1 MTVHAP
7 ASHTRGR
14 WRPGYPAAAAVF
26 AIGMAGTTLPTPLYG
41 LYQQQIGFSEL
52 MVTVVFAVYA
62 IAVITVLLVAG
73 NRSDDV
79 GRRPVLLVAMGLSA
93 ASAGC
98 FLLERGLPLL
108 FAGRLLSGCAAG
120 LLSGAA
126 TAAVIELAPPGH
138 RARAGFAATAAN
150 MGGLGCGPLLS
161 GILAQYTPWPLT
173 LPFWVHLGLVALACG
188 IIWLLPETV
197 DRPRPRPPLR
207 PQGLSVPPEVKGV
220 FLPASLA
227 AFAGFALLGLFTAVA
242 PSFVAKTLEVHNL
255 AVAGAVVF
263 SVFLASTA
271 GQSLT
276 RRTGGRRALPV
287 GCGVLFTGLLL
298 VASSLLTASL
308 TLLILGALFGGTG
321 QGLAFRA
328 ALTLV
333 SDAAPARHRGGTI
346 SAFFVVAYAGISVP
360 VVGVGALAAWLGLRP
375 AGLIFAGCVMLLTAG
390 AGVFA
395 ARGLPGAG

>member
-1 MTVHAP
+1 MNVRTP
-7 ASHTRGR
+7 ASTTRGR
-14 WRPGYPAAAAVF
+14 WRPGYLSAAAVF

-41 LYQQQIGFSEL
+41 LYQQRIGFSEL

-62 IAVITVLLVAG
+62 IAVIGVLLLAG

-79 GRRPVLLVAMGLSA
+79 GRRPVLLCAMGLSA

-126 TAAVIELAPPGH
+126 TAAVIELAAPAH

-173 LPFWVHLGLVALACG
+173 LPFWVHLGLVGLACG
-188 IIWLLPETV
+188 ITWQLPETV
-197 DRPRPRPPLR
+197 RRTRPRPPLR
-207 PQGLSVPPEVKGV
+207 PRRLSVPPKVRGV

-227 AFAGFALLGLFTAVA
+227 AFAGFALLGLFTAVT

-276 RRTGGRRALPV
+276 RRIGSRRALPV
-287 GCGVLFTGLLL
+287 GCGILFTGLLL

-308 TLLILGALFGGTG
+308 TLLVLGALLGGTG

-328 ALTLV
+328 ALSLIG
-333 SDAAPARHRGGTI
+333 DAAPARHRGGTI
-346 SAFFVVAYAGISVP
+346 SAFFVVAYAGISLP
-360 VVGVGALAAWLGLRP
+360 VVGVGVLAVRLGLRP
-375 AGLIFAGCVMLLTAG
+375 AGLVFAGCVMLLAAG
-390 AGVFA
+390 AGTFA
-395 ARGLPGAG
+395 AFRLPRTA